1 MGKTTIAKTVG
12 HHLNERRTFHD
23 GVMFFSMRG
32 VDQTSGLVQQ
42 MHLYF
47 TRVTKEEDTQDNE
60 GQNQSMAQR
69 NKALK

>member
-47 TRVTKEEDTQDNE
+47 TRVAKEEDT
-60 GQNQSMAQR
+60 
-69 NKALK
+69 

>member
-12 HHLNERRTFHD
+12 HHLNERRTFYD
-23 GVMFFSMRG
+23 GVMFFSLRG

-47 TRVTKEEDTQDNE
+47 TRVTKEEESGE
-60 GQNQSMAQR
+60 GDA
-69 NKALK
+69 